1 MVGQPRGIRHAGSL
15 IGSKQYPAPT
25 SVGGFYISNK
35 NKESDVTPK
44 EYVKLAMRTKNDLGM
59 KGNTV
64 HASLLLTSESGEVA
78 SEVKRFFAYNKSLDI
93 AHIKEELGDVL
104 WGIALMCDT
113 LGIELEDVMQS
124 NILKLEARYP
134 DLCFKEEHALN
145 RDLAAEKA
153 AMRAV

>member
-1 MVGQPRGIRHAGSL
+1 
-15 IGSKQYPAPT
+15 
-25 SVGGFYISNK
+25 
-35 NKESDVTPK
+35 
-44 EYVKLAMRTKNDLGM
+44 MRTKNDLGM
-59 KGNTV
+59 KGNAV

-93 AHIKEELGDVL
+93 GHIKEELGDVL

-113 LGIELEDVMQS
+113 LGIELEDVMRS

-145 RDLAAEKA
+145 RDLAVEEAPILPLRVAYIGEK
-153 AMRAV
+153 RVVYVDVGQGDCC

>member
-1 MVGQPRGIRHAGSL
+1 M
-15 IGSKQYPAPT
+15 
-25 SVGGFYISNK
+25 
-35 NKESDVTPK
+35 TPK

-134 DLCFKEEHALN
+134 DLCFREEHALN